1 MIFYHGTKSQGLN
14 ELLPLNQLNHLKY
27 KVGSTD
33 VDRDNFRDKVFITTS
48 RDLAKQYAG
57 KKGVVYIVNPCGVQL
72 YHKVFLDR
80 VNNGMIKRKSKK
92 VLAKKVAKLQQNN
105 TVFVCNSA
113 KVKK

>member
-14 ELLPLNQLNHLKY
+14 ELLPLSKLNHLKY

-57 KKGVVYIVNPCGVQL
+57 KNGVVYNVIPHGVQL
-72 YHKVFLDR
+72 YHEAFLNR
-80 VNNGMIKRKSKK
+80 VNDGTIRRKSKK

-105 TVFVCNSA
+105 IVFVCDSA
-113 KVKK
+113 KIKK